1 MSKTITDEQI
11 AHAGLTET
19 EIAALEEDEAE
30 GAGEDKSKAAA
41 TDDDKSAGGSAAK
54 ADSKKDVLPQTT
66 DEEAAGAA
74 ADLKTKADADAKTK
88 ADDEKPADKPADKTD
103 SPDDKVSAAAGSEGK
118 DDDAPGPK
126 AQPMVD
132 SFRAQLAAR
141 GLPEDYEQQLTDT
154 NEAVEALDKKLEDGD
169 IEYAAHAKENRVLST
184 KLADLTAIKREAEF
198 VAGNNDLIA
207 DQHWQWEVERFT
219 EENPQFQNPVVY
231 GALRGGLEEL
241 YSLEENAGRSYRWF
255 LQQAA
260 KAVSEAFD
268 IAKPKADKVGDDDKT
283 PAADQT
289 AEQIKAEL
297 DDKEQKPPPQTL
309 AEIPAS
315 GSEKETK
322 DEFSS
327 IDSLEG
333 MDLEAALSK
342 MPKAEMDKY
351 LDSRNY

>member
-11 AHAGLTET
+11 AHAGLSET
-19 EIAALEEDEAE
+19 EIAALEETEAE
-30 GAGEDKSKAAA
+30 GKGEDESKAAA
-41 TDDDKSAGGSAAK
+41 TDDKKSDGGSADK
-54 ADSKKDVLPQTT
+54 ADSEKGVLPQTT
-66 DEEAAGAA
+66 LEEAAGTA
-74 ADLKTKADADAKTK
+74 ADLKPDADAKAK
-88 ADDEKPADKPADKTD
+88 ADDDKAAEKPADKTGGADD
-103 SPDDKVSAAAGSEGK
+103 EVSAAAGTENT
-118 DDDAPGPK
+118 DDDKTAPAG
-126 AQPMVD
+126 QPMVD

-169 IEYAAHAKENRVLST
+169 IEYAAHAKENRALST

-241 YSLEENAGRSYRWF
+241 YALEENAGRSYRWF

-309 AEIPAS
+309 ADIPAS
-315 GSEKETK
+315 DADKETK

-327 IDSLEG
+327 LDSLDG